1 MGDREVYIKR
11 MEAAVLQAGAAICK
25 LKAEN
30 AALKKENDEFKAK
43 IESISNSDK
52 NTHRKDQ
59 LAGVECDTM
68 RMEATKGVQKSLG
81 SVTSMTSVKAVHADA
96 SANEAVVVERASSRS
111 IGLSVGAKILTVPAV
126 KKNLVSRKSI
136 AMSGLEIG
144 EGLVGVTHDEP
155 AMEPDTKELS
165 VAKVN
170 ANVNEISKPDIAD
183 IFLQAAARIKEQSSE
198 NTNVK
203 KRISRPLPDI
213 DELCQPVAAEK
224 KESSSGNVRVIVRK
238 KTLKPLPY
246 VAEALPHSESLFI
259 TSDTS
264 SIQLT
269 SPAVDKQLP
278 EQGWEIVFSAGS
290 YSDKKFVG
298 KQFQIRSTL
307 KGAFS
312 LETQKELLP
321 NDTIQLLIANT
332 DEKNVHSVA
341 KSLRRFSPE
350 IVAKHLM
357 DHLRHIAYDPELY
370 KDINNARDSSHKD
383 RNQSEEF
390 VDINRLEKLPAEFIL
405 RIDRLVLL
413 IVSMYSRSASERTK
427 GMYCVTITCIFHA

>member
-11 MEAAVLQAGAAICK
+11 MEAAVLQAGAAISK

-30 AALKKENDEFKAK
+30 TALKKENEEFKAK
-43 IESISNSDK
+43 IESISKSDK
-52 NTHRKDQ
+52 NTNRKDQ
-59 LAGVECDTM
+59 LAGGECDAM

-81 SVTSMTSVKAVHADA
+81 SVTSMTSVKAVDAAA
-96 SANEAVVVERASSRS
+96 SANVAVAVERASSRS

-155 AMEPDTKELS
+155 AIEPDRKELS

-170 ANVNEISKPDIAD
+170 ANVDKTSKPLPDIAD

-198 NTNVK
+198 NTTVK

-213 DELCQPVAAEK
+213 DELCPPVAAEK
-224 KESSSGNVRVIVRK
+224 KESSSGNVRK
-238 KTLKPLPY
+238 KILKPLPY
-246 VAEALPHSESLFI
+246 VADALPQSESLFI

-264 SIQLT
+264 NQLT
-269 SPAVDKQLP
+269 APAVEKKIPKKLP
-278 EQGWEIVFSAGS
+278 EQGWETAFTAGS
-290 YSDKKFVG
+290 YSDKKFFG

-307 KGAFS
+307 KGAYS
-312 LETQKELLP
+312 VETQKELLP

-370 KDINNARDSSHKD
+370 KDINNVRESSNKD
-383 RNQSEEF
+383 MNQSGKF
-390 VDINRLEKLPAEFIL
+390 ADINKLEKLPSEFIM
-405 RIDRLVLL
+405 RIDRLVIL
-413 IVSMYSRSASERTK
+413 IVSMYSRSASERAK
-427 GMYCVTITCIFHA
+427 GM

>member
-11 MEAAVLQAGAAICK
+11 MEAAVLQAGAAISK

-30 AALKKENDEFKAK
+30 TALKKENEEFKAK
-43 IESISNSDK
+43 IESISKSDK
-52 NTHRKDQ
+52 NTNRKDQ
-59 LAGVECDTM
+59 LAGVECDAM

-81 SVTSMTSVKAVHADA
+81 SVTSMTSVKAVDAAA
-96 SANEAVVVERASSRS
+96 SANVAVAVERASSRS

-155 AMEPDTKELS
+155 AIEPDRKELS
-165 VAKVN
+165 VARVN
-170 ANVNEISKPDIAD
+170 ANVDKTSKPLPDIAD

-198 NTNVK
+198 NTTVK

-213 DELCQPVAAEK
+213 DELCPPVAAEK
-224 KESSSGNVRVIVRK
+224 KESSSGNVRK
-238 KTLKPLPY
+238 KILKPLPY
-246 VAEALPHSESLFI
+246 VADALPQSESLFI

-264 SIQLT
+264 NQLT
-269 SPAVDKQLP
+269 APAVEKKIPKKLP
-278 EQGWEIVFSAGS
+278 EQGWETAFTAGS
-290 YSDKKFVG
+290 YSDKKFFG

-307 KGAFS
+307 KGAYS
-312 LETQKELLP
+312 VETQKELLP

-370 KDINNARDSSHKD
+370 KDINNVRESSNKD
-383 RNQSEEF
+383 MNQSGKF
-390 VDINRLEKLPAEFIL
+390 ADINKLEKLPSEFIM
-405 RIDRLVLL
+405 RIDRLVIL
-413 IVSMYSRSASERTK
+413 IVSMYSRSASERAK
-427 GMYCVTITCIFHA
+427 GM

>member
-11 MEAAVLQAGAAICK
+11 MEAAVLQAGAAISK

-30 AALKKENDEFKAK
+30 AALKKENEEFRAK
-43 IESISNSDK
+43 IESISKSDK
-52 NTHRKDQ
+52 NMNRKDQ
-59 LAGVECDTM
+59 LAGAESDTI

-81 SVTSMTSVKAVHADA
+81 SVISMTSVKAVDEAA
-96 SANEAVVVERASSRS
+96 SASEAVAVERASSRS
-111 IGLSVGAKILTVPAV
+111 IGLSLGAKMLTVPAV

-144 EGLVGVTHDEP
+144 EGLVGVTHDEA

-165 VAKVN
+165 VANVD
-170 ANVNEISKPDIAD
+170 ANVDKMSKPLPDIAD
-183 IFLQAAARIKEQSSE
+183 IFLQAAARIKEQSFE

-203 KRISRPLPDI
+203 NRISRPLPDI
-213 DELCQPVAAEK
+213 DESCPPVPAEK
-224 KESSSGNVRVIVRK
+224 KDCSSRNTRLVVRK
-238 KTLKPLPY
+238 KPLPC

-269 SPAVDKQLP
+269 SPVVDKILP
-278 EQGWEIVFSAGS
+278 KKVREQGWETAFTAGS
-290 YSDKKFVG
+290 YSDKKFFG

-307 KGAFS
+307 KGAYS
-312 LETQKELLP
+312 METQKELLP

-341 KSLRRFSPE
+341 KSLRIFSPE

-370 KDINNARDSSHKD
+370 KDINNVRDGSRKD

-390 VDINRLEKLPAEFIL
+390 VDMDRLEKLPTEFIL
-405 RIDRLVLL
+405 RIDCLVLL
-413 IVSMYSRSASERTK
+413 IVSMYSRSPSERTK
-427 GMYCVTITCIFHA
+427 GM

>member
-11 MEAAVLQAGAAICK
+11 MEAAVLQAGAAISK

-30 AALKKENDEFKAK
+30 AALKKENEEFKAK
-43 IESISNSDK
+43 IESISKSDK
-52 NTHRKDQ
+52 NTNRKDQ

-68 RMEATKGVQKSLG
+68 RMEAIKGVQKSLG
-81 SVTSMTSVKAVHADA
+81 SVTSITSVKAVDAAA
-96 SANEAVVVERASSRS
+96 SANEAVAVERASSRS
-111 IGLSVGAKILTVPAV
+111 IGQSVAAEILTVPAV
-126 KKNLVSRKSI
+126 KRNLVSRKSI

-155 AMEPDTKELS
+155 AMESDTMELS

-170 ANVNEISKPDIAD
+170 AFVDKISKPLPDIAD

-213 DELCQPVAAEK
+213 DESCPPVAAGK
-224 KESSSGNVRVIVRK
+224 KESSSGNARVIVRK
-238 KTLKPLPY
+238 KILKPLPY
-246 VAEALPHSESLFI
+246 VADALPHSESLFI
-259 TSDTS
+259 TPDTP

-269 SPAVDKQLP
+269 SPAVDEKLPKKLP
-278 EQGWEIVFSAGS
+278 EQGWEIAFTAGS
-290 YSDKKFVG
+290 YSDKKFLG

-307 KGAFS
+307 KGAYS
-312 LETQKELLP
+312 METQKELLP
-321 NDTIQLLIANT
+321 NDTIQLLIANS

-357 DHLRHIAYDPELY
+357 DHVRHIAYDPELY
-370 KDINNARDSSHKD
+370 KGINNVRDSSHKD
-383 RNQSEEF
+383 MNQSEEF
-390 VDINRLEKLPAEFIL
+390 ADINRLEKLPAEFIM

-413 IVSMYSRSASERTK
+413 IVSMYSRSTSERTK
-427 GMYCVTITCIFHA
+427 GM

>member
-11 MEAAVLQAGAAICK
+11 MEAAVLQAGAAISK

-30 AALKKENDEFKAK
+30 TALKKENEEFKAK
-43 IESISNSDK
+43 IESISKSDK
-52 NTHRKDQ
+52 NTNRKDQ
-59 LAGVECDTM
+59 LAGVECDAM

-81 SVTSMTSVKAVHADA
+81 SVTSMTSVKAVDAAA
-96 SANEAVVVERASSRS
+96 SANVAVAVERASSRS

-155 AMEPDTKELS
+155 AIEPDRKELS

-170 ANVNEISKPDIAD
+170 ANVDKTSKPLPDIAD

-198 NTNVK
+198 NTTVK

-213 DELCQPVAAEK
+213 DELCPPVAAEK
-224 KESSSGNVRVIVRK
+224 KESSSGNVRK
-238 KTLKPLPY
+238 KILKPLPY
-246 VAEALPHSESLFI
+246 VADALPQSESLFI

-264 SIQLT
+264 NQLT
-269 SPAVDKQLP
+269 APAVEKKIPKKLP
-278 EQGWEIVFSAGS
+278 EQGWETAFTAGS
-290 YSDKKFVG
+290 YSDKKFFG

-307 KGAFS
+307 KGAYS
-312 LETQKELLP
+312 VETQKELLP

-370 KDINNARDSSHKD
+370 KDINNVRESSNKD
-383 RNQSEEF
+383 MNQSGKF
-390 VDINRLEKLPAEFIL
+390 ADINKLEKLPSEFIM
-405 RIDRLVLL
+405 RIDRLVIL
-413 IVSMYSRSASERTK
+413 IVSMYSRSASERAK
-427 GMYCVTITCIFHA
+427 GM

>member
-11 MEAAVLQAGAAICK
+11 MEAAVLQAGAAISK

-30 AALKKENDEFKAK
+30 TALKKENEEFKAK
-43 IESISNSDK
+43 IESISKSDK
-52 NTHRKDQ
+52 NTNRKDQ
-59 LAGVECDTM
+59 LAGVECDAM

-81 SVTSMTSVKAVHADA
+81 SVTSMTSVKAVDAAA
-96 SANEAVVVERASSRS
+96 SANVAVAVERASSRS

-155 AMEPDTKELS
+155 AIEPDRKELS
-165 VAKVN
+165 VARVN
-170 ANVNEISKPDIAD
+170 ANVDKTSKPLPDIAD

-198 NTNVK
+198 NTTVK

-213 DELCQPVAAEK
+213 DELCPPVAAEK
-224 KESSSGNVRVIVRK
+224 KESSSGNVRK
-238 KTLKPLPY
+238 KILKPLPY
-246 VAEALPHSESLFI
+246 VADALPQSESLFI

-264 SIQLT
+264 NQLT
-269 SPAVDKQLP
+269 APAVEKKIPKKLP
-278 EQGWEIVFSAGS
+278 EQGWETAFTAGS
-290 YSDKKFVG
+290 YSDKKFFG

-307 KGAFS
+307 KGAYS
-312 LETQKELLP
+312 VETQKELLP

-370 KDINNARDSSHKD
+370 KDINNVRESSNKD
-383 RNQSEEF
+383 MNQSGKF
-390 VDINRLEKLPAEFIL
+390 ADIKKLEKLPSEFIM
-405 RIDRLVLL
+405 RIDRLVIL
-413 IVSMYSRSASERTK
+413 IVSMYSRSASERAK
-427 GMYCVTITCIFHA
+427 GM